1 MANARSKA
9 LKKIIKESYPIERYK
24 VDLSNDP
31 VVLAKKERAEK
42 LIAEYGLPED
52 FKKKPKADKKVS
64 RLKRKA

>member
-9 LKKIIKESYPIERYK
+9 LKKIIKESYPIERYM

-52 FKKKPKADKKVS
+52 FKKKRKANKKVQG
-64 RLKRKA
+64 LKRKA